1 MTTPPSPADF
11 SASALLRHGL
21 MNLAFC
27 CVVAAALTLTTRKP
41 WDQQLVY
48 SLAIGM
54 TIWLVVDLG
63 RFVVRGRSD
72 HGWPKG
78 LAGVALVVIAIVIGF
93 LVGSYV
99 GDLYCGCSTWNQW
112 GRAPDRLATSL
123 VVTVF
128 AGLAGSYF
136 FHSRGA
142 HKAQQT
148 RIALAERDAM
158 QAKLQLLQAQ
168 LEPHMLF
175 NTLANLRVLVGTD
188 AAQATR
194 MLDHLVAY
202 LRATLIAS
210 RTTEH
215 ALAQEFERLRDYLE
229 LMAVRMGPRL
239 HYTLDLPEAL
249 AGWPVP
255 SMLLQPLV
263 ENSIRHGLEPQVAGG
278 SICVTASATAQGLR
292 LQVQDT
298 GCGLRTGADTAGTTF
313 GLAQVRE
320 RLATR
325 FGEQA
330 RLVVEPGAQGG
341 TLAWIT
347 LPPHA
352 GDAPNL
358 SHTLL
363 STELSSIR
371 TK

>member
-1 MTTPPSPADF
+1 
-11 SASALLRHGL
+11 

-27 CVVAAALTLTTRKP
+27 CVVAAALTLTTHKP

-63 RFVVRGRSD
+63 RFVVRGRTD
-72 HGWPKG
+72 HGWPRG
-78 LAGVALVVIAIVIGF
+78 LGGVALVLFGIVTGF
-93 LVGSYV
+93 LVGSYL
-99 GDLYCGCSTWNQW
+99 GDLYCGCSTWTRW
-112 GRAPDRLATSL
+112 GLASDRLATSL

-202 LRATLIAS
+202 LRATLLAS

-215 ALAQEFERLRDYLE
+215 ALSQEFDRLRDYLE

-239 HYTLDLPEAL
+239 RYSLDLPEAL

-255 SMLLQPLV
+255 SLLLQPLV
-263 ENSIRHGLEPQVAGG
+263 ENSIRHGLEPQVEGG
-278 SICVTASATAQGLR
+278 TISVSASATPQGLLLTVR
-292 LQVQDT
+292 DD
-298 GCGLRTGADTAGTTF
+298 GRGLCAGDDAAGTGF
-313 GLAQVRE
+313 GLAQVHE

-325 FGEQA
+325 FGPSA
-330 RLVVEPGAQGG
+330 RLVMASAAEGGG
-341 TLAWIT
+341 TVASIS
-347 LPPHA
+347 LPPT
-352 GDAPNL
+352 GRK
-358 SHTLL
+358 T
-363 STELSSIR
+363 
-371 TK
+371 